1 VSELEEHNMKFSAVL
16 LLGLVTSVWETI
28 YNNEKI
34 LFTVVCVPILV
45 MISLVTLS
53 TLLMVI
59 VASFYYES
67 KIKRQYEKV
76 ASFAA

>member
-1 VSELEEHNMKFSAVL
+1 MKFSGVL

-45 MISLVTLS
+45 LISLVTLT

-59 VASFYYES
+59 LASFYYES
-67 KIKRQYEKV
+67 KIKHQYEKV
-76 ASFAA
+76 TSIAA

>member
-1 VSELEEHNMKFSAVL
+1 MKFSGVL

-45 MISLVTLS
+45 LISLVTLT

-67 KIKRQYEKV
+67 KIKHQYEKV
-76 ASFAA
+76 TSIAA